1 MIVKNNK
8 EIEQLRK
15 NWKIHKIIFE
25 EIKKIIKPWI
35 SAIDIDILCWNLCKK
50 HSVLPWFKWVYNF
63 PANICISINDVVV
76 HWIPKK
82 SMIFKEWDVVKFD
95 FWVKDKNMWLNTD
108 AAFTVIIWDENK
120 YPKIKK
126 LLDTTKEA
134 LYKGIEQCK
143 IWNKIWDIW
152 NAIQKHVES
161 EWFFI
166 VKDLTWHGLWFT
178 LHEKPYIYNYWKPN
192 TWEKIKKWMLLAIEP
207 ITWFSS
213 WKIYEK
219 WWFEIYISDW
229 SYWCQFEHTILIT
242 DNEPEIIV

>member
-15 NWKIHKIIFE
+15 NGKIHKIIFE
-25 EIKKIIKPWI
+25 EIKKIIKPGV
-35 SAIDIDILCWNLCKK
+35 SAIDIDILCSNLCKK
-50 HSVLPWFKWVYNF
+50 HAVLPGFKGVYNF

-76 HWIPKK
+76 HGIPKK
-82 SMIFKEWDVVKFD
+82 NMIFKEGDVVKFD
-95 FWVKDKNMWLNTD
+95 FGVKDKNMGLNTD
-108 AAFTVIIWDENK
+108 AAFTVIIGDENK

-143 IWNKIWDIW
+143 IGNKIGDIS

-161 EWFFI
+161 EGFFI
-166 VKDLTWHGLWFT
+166 VKDLTGHGLGFT
-178 LHEKPYIYNYWKPN
+178 LHEKPYIYNYGKPN
-192 TWEKIKKWMLLAIEP
+192 TGEKIKKGMLLAIEP
-207 ITWFSS
+207 ITGFSS
-213 WKIYEK
+213 GRIYEK
-219 WWFEIYISDW
+219 GGFEIYISDG
-229 SYWCQFEHTILIT
+229 SYGCQFEHTILVT